1 MKYIIVF
8 VTVPNN
14 KFKRIIDQLLTKKLV
29 ACINVIKNV
38 SSYYW
43 WENKICT
50 DKESLL
56 IIKTKKVLFKKLLN
70 EIKKVHPYKVPEII
84 SIKMSE
90 GNKEYLNWIDSV
102 TI

>member
-8 VTVPNN
+8 VTAPNN
-14 KFKRIIDQLLTKKLV
+14 KVKKIIDQLLTKKLV

-84 SIKMSE
+84 SIEIKE
-90 GNKEYLNWIDSV
+90 GNKEYLNWINSV

>member
-8 VTVPNN
+8 VTAPNN
-14 KFKRIIDQLLTKKLV
+14 KVKKIIDQLLTKKLV